1 MRVLV
6 IDDNAAYLS
15 ACTAILTADGHD
27 VVRGASFDEG
37 RRWLARDAFDVIVA
51 DVRLGAY
58 NGLHLLTLAPPAAL
72 KIAMSA
78 FADPVLRRD
87 AEQGGAR
94 FVVKPADCTSL
105 LALLLPHRA

>member
-15 ACTAILTADGHD
+15 ACTAILSADGHD
-27 VVRGASFDEG
+27 VVGGASFDEG
-37 RRWLARDAFDVIVA
+37 RRWLSRDAFDVIVA

-58 NGLHLLTLAPPAAL
+58 NGLHLLTLAPPAAV

-78 FADPVLRRD
+78 FADPVLRHD

>member
-78 FADPVLRRD
+78 FADPVLRRR
-87 AEQGGAR
+87 ARRLRRQVAASGG
-94 FVVKPADCTSL
+94 
-105 LALLLPHRA
+105 